1 MTSMNHGEAVV
12 MTNPKGSNHHDLH
25 QRMERLRAALREP
38 GRWISPWF
46 GAYALLGAISSG
58 ILPILLP
65 LMIVGLTHHLSWIAY
80 VMGGYNLG
88 LLSSPL
94 WGSLADRRHA
104 HRTLFFGG
112 FLVLMG
118 ALVAMPFLP
127 QILPW
132 TALSFLAGAGTAAVA
147 TVATLFVVEF
157 HPQNEWE
164 PRLGWL
170 QTFNGG
176 GQVAGLLL
184 AGIFVSNFRL
194 GLYCS
199 AAALLPAL
207 WLGARGLP
215 VAAQRHAWVAEIG
228 TRMRRDLDWRFLA
241 AFGRTELQGG
251 GLLRFSHHL
260 SLQGLRHLG
269 SVLHTRFGRFLFS
282 WFALSFGV
290 AAFFAYFPVALQ
302 KAYSVAP
309 ALTSLTYAIAAAVA
323 LVLYTVGGQL
333 SGRYGA
339 GRVYRWALLVRLL
352 GFAMLFAVFFLP
364 IPKTLAGLAGFVC
377 IIMAWPL
384 LSIAGT
390 DLTARLTPISQG
402 AGMGLFN
409 AAAAVATVIGTF
421 LGGPLVQFLGY
432 PALSGLALLGIGLA
446 WLSAHGLDT
455 GMAAP
460 VPATPSSAIGD

>member
-1 MTSMNHGEAVV
+1 
-12 MTNPKGSNHHDLH
+12 
-25 QRMERLRAALREP
+25 
-38 GRWISPWF
+38 
-46 GAYALLGAISSG
+46 
-58 ILPILLP
+58 
-65 LMIVGLTHHLSWIAY
+65 
-80 VMGGYNLG
+80 
-88 LLSSPL
+88 
-94 WGSLADRRHA
+94 
-104 HRTLFFGG
+104 
-112 FLVLMG
+112 MG

-157 HPQNEWE
+157 HPQKEWE
-164 PRLGWL
+164 PRIGWL

-215 VAAQRHAWVAEIG
+215 VTAQRHPWVAEIG

-290 AAFFAYFPVALQ
+290 AAF
-302 KAYSVAP
+302 
-309 ALTSLTYAIAAAVA
+309 
-323 LVLYTVGGQL
+323 
-333 SGRYGA
+333 
-339 GRVYRWALLVRLL
+339 
-352 GFAMLFAVFFLP
+352 LP
-364 IPKTLAGLAGFVC
+364 ISLWPCKRPT
-377 IIMAWPL
+377 AWRP
-384 LSIAGT
+384 
-390 DLTARLTPISQG
+390 P
-402 AGMGLFN
+402 
-409 AAAAVATVIGTF
+409 
-421 LGGPLVQFLGY
+421 
-432 PALSGLALLGIGLA
+432 
-446 WLSAHGLDT
+446 
-455 GMAAP
+455 
-460 VPATPSSAIGD
+460 